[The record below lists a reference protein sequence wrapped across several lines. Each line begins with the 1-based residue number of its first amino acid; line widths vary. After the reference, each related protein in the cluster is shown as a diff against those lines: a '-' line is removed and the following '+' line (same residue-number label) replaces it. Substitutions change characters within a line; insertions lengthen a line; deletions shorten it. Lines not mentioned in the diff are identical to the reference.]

1 MSFGQSYTGGNW
13 GKSWKQS
20 FVGMSALHNAMNSKG
35 NAPGSLGMAFGSYA
49 GKDVQMGSFNMSGMD
64 SGDYFLDPTSRS
76 PVFSFSGMNGSY
88 RSPNMSTV
96 PLGSYNNKSFVSGS
110 YGRERT
116 RMMRKEAE
124 FCKDFMCCGK
134 DLGSLHDLLEHYEES
149 HVVVL
154 SPTTSHME
162 LSMEIDQEHD
172 VEMDDFDEPPSSNSS
187 DTTTVSAQTSPVPS
201 HAIPGYLPTD
211 GLKQLALEDVLKSGA
226 TKNDESAFDSCFVST
241 SPNTANSP
249 PSGSSTGSSR
259 SRDSY
264 NLARQAFP
272 GGRMATGPSP
282 NHASSAFAIKS
293 AFGSAVRRDV
303 NGSSGSVNPLTAV
316 PPNVLFMNNSN
327 GTAQPAE
334 PVVTATSTTASASA
348 SASASTSTSTPVATT
363 VAAPPSDSSPSGSG
377 DPSGSGGDGNGPN
390 RPNMPNGEPQPSLF
404 ATHRPFRCPQPG
416 CQKSYKQSNGL
427 KYHMSKGQ
435 CNFEVRDAVEWGGL
449 TQEEAEEKSRPFVCA
464 AGEGCAKRY
473 RQMNGLKYHYM
484 NSGLHGEV
492 GLILLAQGQH
502 PHPASVP
509 QPAAKPRPSSSTI
522 VSSARNGV
530 TANASASAFRTGGWV
545 KDAQKATGK
554 HLGLPMGGNE
564 VRGERRGEDAVLFST
579 EDEMFA

>member
-1 MSFGQSYTGGNW
+1 
-13 GKSWKQS
+13 
-20 FVGMSALHNAMNSKG
+20 
-35 NAPGSLGMAFGSYA
+35 MAFGSFA
-49 GKDVQMGSFNMSGMD
+49 NKDVTMGSFTLENND
-64 SGDYFLDPTSRS
+64 FFLDPTNPS
-76 PVFSFSGMNGSY
+76 PSYSFTGLNGSF

-96 PLGSYNNKSFVSGS
+96 PLGSYTSRTPLSGS
-110 YGRERT
+110 YGRER
-116 RMMRKEAE
+116 MSQMRKEAE

-134 DLGSLHDLLEHYEES
+134 DLGSLHDLLEHYEEA
-149 HVVVL
+149 HVVVIS

-162 LSMEIDQEHD
+162 LSMEIDAEND
-172 VEMDDFDEPPSSNSS
+172 VEMDDFDEAPSSSSS
-187 DTTTVSAQTSPVPS
+187 DTTTTSAQTSPVPS
-201 HAIPGYLPTD
+201 HSIPGLLPT
-211 GLKQLALEDVLKSGA
+211 GALKQLALEDVIKPST
-226 TKNDESAFDSCFVST
+226 TKAEESAFESCFVS
-241 SPNTANSP
+241 SP
-249 PSGSSTGSSR
+249 PQASRLTSSSSSSSGSS

-272 GGRMATGPSP
+272 GGRFSAGASP
-282 NHASSAFAIKS
+282 NHASSAFAIRS
-293 AFGSAVRRDV
+293 VFGPSVRKDEKTE
-303 NGSSGSVNPLTAV
+303 SGSINPLTAV
-316 PPNVLFMNNSN
+316 PPNVLFMSNSS
-327 GTAQPAE
+327 GAGQAAQP
-334 PVVTATSTTASASA
+334 PVITPETTTTTTTNTSTTAS
-348 SASASTSTSTPVATT
+348 TSSSIQAT
-363 VAAPPSDSSPSGSG
+363 PSGFGGGDQSG
-377 DPSGSGGDGNGPN
+377 SGSGGEGNGN
-390 RPNMPNGEPQPSLF
+390 RNNMPNGEPQPSLF

-464 AGEGCAKRY
+464 AGEGCTKRY

-502 PHPASVP
+502 PHPASLP
-509 QPAAKPRPSSSTI
+509 QPASKPRPSSSTI
-522 VSSARNGV
+522 VSSTARNGP
-530 TANASASAFRTGGWV
+530 TANASANAFRTGGWV

-564 VRGERRGEDAVLFST
+564 VRGERRGEEAVLFST